1 MTTLK
6 ILNRNFIILSISFV
20 FSLLQYSITAQEK
33 PDIAEEAIKGNR
45 VQFINRT
52 NRRASPVIREREINT
67 GKKLAEEVLK
77 NNEGEE
83 NQVLAKRYFDPN
95 IEKYGADVIIL
106 TENTNF
112 GHINAIERVLQG
124 YLEVAFEYSPKQA
137 QTLAELLVY
146 YNANLRL
153 NPNNIQESY
162 SKNVL
167 NHIDLKKAGIDRVY
181 RNWAGKTQL
190 LIPLRKN
197 VVRPDKSDLDRKELH
212 DTIEKDTTVPND
224 KKEELK
230 KIDQEREKE
239 DLKKIDEKEKE
250 LTKKE
255 EQIKKEQ
262 EELKK
267 EEQNIQ
273 KELQDTNKKLQEL
286 RKDPEKNKEQIKEE
300 EKKVQ
305 QLEEQKKEIQ
315 QQKQEIQ
322 QEQKQV
328 QEEKKELQEQ
338 KKETQT
344 NQTQT
349 TRQEEEKKENQQI
362 TQEDQKQPASK
373 VDEQLETL
381 KKENE
386 ELKKELEKKEELSD
400 NVINE
405 KIVFLKVIRYV
416 SDGHYNN
423 ELWMLDPN
431 KDDTLFRGPFT
442 NICSRTFLPIE
453 NVGIVVI
460 GYEGSSHDQTPHHLY
475 LLDPENLQ
483 VIAKSKETIIF
494 SSFLIYKDNQIYAI
508 EDVNGKFYL
517 SRFNDKLE
525 LQDRSSSNIHP
536 HSEITFFKDKI
547 YLTGS
552 AKDGNVPIQVY
563 NRKDLKLIK
572 IIQPQQTT
580 VNK

>member
-6 ILNRNFIILSISFV
+6 ILKSKFITFLQILFLL
-20 FSLLQYSITAQEK
+20 SLFTTLSPQDEPK
-33 PDIAEEAIKGNR
+33 IAEEAIKGNR
-45 VQFINRT
+45 IQFINRT
-52 NRRASPVIREREINT
+52 NQRATQFIIERDINT

-83 NQVLAKRYFDPN
+83 NEVLAKRYFNPN

-106 TENTNF
+106 TEKTNF
-112 GHINAIERVLQG
+112 GHINGIERVLQG
-124 YLEVAFEYSPKQA
+124 YLQFAFQYNPKQA
-137 QTLAELLVY
+137 QTLSELLVY

-153 NPNNIQESY
+153 NPKNIQDSY

-167 NHIDLKKAGIDRVY
+167 EHIDLKKAGIDRIY
-181 RNWAGKTQL
+181 RNWPGKTQL

-197 VVRPDKSDLDRKELH
+197 VVRTEKSDLDRKEIQE
-212 DTIEKDTTVPND
+212 TIEKDKNIPKE

-230 KIDQEREKE
+230 KIDEERKKE
-239 DLKKIDEKEKE
+239 DLQKIDQKEKE
-250 LTKKE
+250 IAKKEENIKKSEEEVKKE
-255 EQIKKEQ
+255 EQK
-262 EELKK
+262 
-267 EEQNIQ
+267 IQ

-286 RKDPEKNKEQIKEE
+286 KKDPEKNKEQIKEE

-305 QLEEQKKEIQ
+305 QLEEQKKEIE
-315 QQKQEIQ
+315 QQKKVIE

-328 QEEKKELQEQ
+328 QQEKKELQEQ
-338 KKETQT
+338 KKEIQT
-344 NQTQT
+344 NQPEV
-349 TRQEEEKKENQQI
+349 TRKEEEKKENQSQ
-362 TQEDQKQPASK
+362 TVEQKKEPASK

-381 KKENE
+381 KKEKE
-386 ELKKELEKKEELSD
+386 ELKKELEKKEQLSE

-405 KIVFLKVIRYV
+405 KIVFIKVIRYI

-423 ELWMLDPN
+423 ELWMVDPN
-431 KDDTLFRGPFT
+431 KDDTLFQGPFN

-453 NVGIVVI
+453 KVGIVVI
-460 GYEGSSHDQTPHHLY
+460 GYEGSSHTQTPHYLY

-483 VIAKSKETIIF
+483 VKAKSKESIIF
-494 SSFLIYKDNQIYAI
+494 SSFLIYKDNLIYAI

-525 LQDRSSSNIHP
+525 VQDRSSNNIHP

-552 AKDGNVPIQVY
+552 GNDKNVPIQVY

-572 IIQPQQTT
+572 IIQPQEKT
-580 VNK
+580 VHK